1 MGTNFLSIF
10 QYAFMIR
17 ALLAGAVIAVMTP
30 VIGTFLLTKRYS
42 LFADT
47 LSHVSLAGVA
57 IGFLLGISPLTAAV
71 GVTVLAAIIL
81 EKLRHDQ
88 KIPGEAALAMFLS
101 GGLALA
107 VTLISLVRNLN
118 VNILSYLFGS
128 IATVQWPDV
137 ALIAGLSAVVLVV
150 ILVFYKELLYISF
163 DEETAK
169 VSGLP
174 VRQLNLVLMVLT
186 AITVTVSMQIVGV
199 LLVGAL
205 MVIPVIT
212 ATQIARSFK
221 QIIGYAIFF
230 SLLAVMIGLILS
242 YYFNLAAGGA
252 IVLLALGI
260 FVLVSLLKSK

>member
-1 MGTNFLSIF
+1 MLNIF
-10 QYAFMIR
+10 QYTFMIR
-17 ALLAGAVIAVMTP
+17 ALIAGGVIAIITP
-30 VIGTFLLTKRYS
+30 VIGSFLLTKRYS

-57 IGFLLGISPLTAAV
+57 IGFLLGISPLAAAV
-71 GVTVLAAIIL
+71 CVTVLAAIVL

-107 VTLISLVRNLN
+107 VTLMSAARGMN
-118 VNILSYLFGS
+118 VNVLSYLFGS
-128 IATVQWPDV
+128 IATVRSQD
-137 ALIAGLSAVVLVV
+137 VV
-150 ILVFYKELLYISF
+150 IISLLSSVVMVVIASLYKELLFVSF
-163 DEETAK
+163 DEETAT

-174 VRQLNLVLMVLT
+174 VRWLNLILMVLT

-221 QIIGYAIFF
+221 QIIGYAVAF
-230 SLLAVMIGLILS
+230 SLFSVLVGLVIS
-242 YYFNLAAGGA
+242 YYFDLAAGGA
-252 IVLLALGI
+252 IVLLALGV
-260 FVLVSLLKSK
+260 FVVVSLLKNK

>member
-1 MGTNFLSIF
+1 MLSIF
-10 QYAFMIR
+10 QYSFMIR
-17 ALLAGAVIAVMTP
+17 ALIAGGVIAIITP
-30 VIGTFLLTKRYS
+30 VIGSFLLTKRYS

-57 IGFLLGISPLTAAV
+57 IGFLFGISPLAAAI
-71 GVTVLAAIIL
+71 GTTVIAAIIL

-107 VTLISLVRNLN
+107 VTLISAARGMN
-118 VNILSYLFGS
+118 VNVLSYLFGS
-128 IATVQWPDV
+128 IATVRTQDV
-137 ALIAGLSAVVLVV
+137 FIIAGLSVVVMIMIVSL
-150 ILVFYKELLYISF
+150 YKELLYISF
-163 DEETAK
+163 DEETAT

-174 VRQLNLVLMVLT
+174 VRWLNILLMVLT

-221 QIIGYAIFF
+221 QIMMYAVAF
-230 SLLAVMIGLILS
+230 SVFAVMVGLVLS
-242 YYFNLAAGGA
+242 YYFDLAAGGA
-252 IVLLALGI
+252 IVLLALGVFI
-260 FVLVSLLKSK
+260 VVSLLKSK

>member
-1 MGTNFLSIF
+1 MLNIF
-10 QYAFMIR
+10 EYSFMIR
-17 ALLAGAVIAVMTP
+17 ALIAGGVIAIITP

-57 IGFLLGISPLTAAV
+57 LGFLFGISPLAAAV
-71 GVTVLAAIIL
+71 GVTVIAAIVL

-107 VTLISLVRNLN
+107 VTLISAARGLN
-118 VNILSYLFGS
+118 VNVLSYLFGS
-128 IATVQWPDV
+128 IATVQLQDV
-137 ALIAGLSAVVLVV
+137 VIITVLSAFVLV
-150 ILVFYKELLYISF
+150 ILASCYKELLYISF
-163 DEETAK
+163 DEETAT

-174 VRQLNLVLMVLT
+174 VRLFNVVLMVLT
-186 AITVTVSMQIVGV
+186 AITVTVSMQIIGV

-221 QIIGYAIFF
+221 QIIGYSVVF
-230 SLLAVMIGLILS
+230 SLFSVLIGLVIS
-242 YYFNLAAGGA
+242 YYFDLAAGGA
-252 IVLLALGI
+252 IVLLALGV
-260 FVLVSLLKSK
+260 FAVVSLLKSK

>member
-1 MGTNFLSIF
+1 MLSIF
-10 QYAFMIR
+10 EYSFMIR
-17 ALLAGAVIAVMTP
+17 ALIAGGVIAIIAP

-42 LFADT
+42 LLADT

-57 IGFLLGISPLTAAV
+57 LGFLLGISPLSTAV
-71 GVTVLAAIIL
+71 FVTVVAAIIL

-107 VTLISLVRNLN
+107 VTLISATRGMNIN
-118 VNILSYLFGS
+118 VLSYLFGS
-128 IATVQWPDV
+128 IATVQLTDV
-137 ALIAGLSAVVLVV
+137 LIITVLSGFVLL
-150 ILVFYKELLYISF
+150 ILASFYKELLYISF
-163 DEETAK
+163 DEETAT

-174 VRQLNLVLMVLT
+174 VRLLNVMLMVLT
-186 AITVTVSMQIVGV
+186 AISVTVSMQIIGV

-221 QIIGYAIFF
+221 QIIGYSVIFSVF
-230 SLLAVMIGLILS
+230 SVLAGLFIS
-242 YYFNLAAGGA
+242 YYLNLAAGGA

-260 FVLVSLLKSK
+260 FVVVSIFKNK

>member
-1 MGTNFLSIF
+1 MDINIF
-10 QYAFMIR
+10 QYSFMVR
-17 ALLAGAVIAVMTP
+17 ALIAGGVIAVITP

-42 LFADT
+42 LFADA

-57 IGFLLGISPLTAAV
+57 LGFLFGVSPLLAAIA
-71 GVTVLAAIIL
+71 VTVIAAIIL

-107 VTLISLVRNLN
+107 VTLISAAHGLN

-128 IATVQWPDV
+128 IATVQLTDV
-137 ALIAGLSAVVLVV
+137 VIITVLSTFVLV
-150 ILVFYKELLYISF
+150 ILASFYKELLYISF
-163 DEETAK
+163 DEETAT

-174 VRQLNLVLMVLT
+174 VRLFNVVLMVLT
-186 AITVTVSMQIVGV
+186 AITVTVSMQIIGV

-221 QIIGYAIFF
+221 QIIGYSIIF
-230 SLLAVMIGLILS
+230 SLFSVIVGLVIS
-242 YYFNLAAGGA
+242 YYFDLAAGGA
-252 IVLLALGI
+252 IVLLALGV
-260 FVLVSLLKSK
+260 FAVVSVLKSK